1 MRRSTIPF
9 ALCVLLSVSASG
21 QQTVPVTYID
31 EAAAAAAGPAFTVQG
46 EYLGT
51 AVGPDGATTPVGLQ
65 VVAIGENQVQL
76 VMHRGGLPGAGS
88 DGRNTSVF
96 AARVDGD
103 DLPVIAGPI
112 DRVVRAG
119 TTLTGHRGSA
129 VIWTVRRTVRTSPT
143 MGAAPPAGAIVLFDG
158 RSTDAFEKGRMTPDG
173 LLMEGTRTTQ
183 SFRDFRLH
191 LEFRLPYKPTV
202 FPGNQDRG
210 NSGLYIFDRYEV
222 QLLDS
227 FGLHYY
233 DVERWREA
241 FERDWRHPAP
251 SNHNQWG
258 GSLYLTRPPDI
269 AMNLPP
275 LVWQTYDIDFT
286 APRFGADGRKTSH
299 ARITLRHNGV
309 VVHDNIE
316 LTIGTGA
323 GGKRPEIAEGPLVI
337 QDHANP
343 VRFRNIWIVRR

>member
-9 ALCVLLSVSASG
+9 ALCLLLSVTASG
-21 QQTVPVTYID
+21 QQAVPMTYVD
-31 EAAAAAAGPAFTVQG
+31 ATAAAASPAFTMQG

-51 AVGPDGATTPVGLQ
+51 AANPDGTPSSVGLQ
-65 VVAIGENQVQL
+65 VVAIADDHVQL

-88 DGRNTSVF
+88 DGRDASVF
-96 AARVDGD
+96 MARVDGNE
-103 DLPVIAGPI
+103 LRLVSGSV
-112 DRVVRAG
+112 DRVTRTGDA
-119 TTLTGHRGSA
+119 LTGYRGSA
-129 VIWTVRRTVRTSPT
+129 AVWTLRRATRTSPT
-143 MGAAPPAGAIVLFDG
+143 MGAPPPAGAIVLFDG
-158 RSTDAFEKGRMTPDG
+158 TGVGAFEKGRATTDG

-233 DVERWREA
+233 DAERWRDE
-241 FERDWRHPAP
+241 FQRDWHRPPP

-309 VVHDNIE
+309 VVHDNVE

-323 GGKRPEIAEGPLVI
+323 GGKRPEVAEGPLVI

-343 VRFRNIWIVRR
+343 VRFRNIWLVPR